1 MLCRHCNKQMKHVL
15 RFDKNKIYEFYR
27 CSRCYAESKKL
38 PYYFKQEIRQKKY
51 KKMNTKTD
59 SRGKREWVRKELLQD

>member
-1 MLCRHCNKQMKHVL
+1 MKHVL

-59 SRGKREWVRKELLQD
+59 SRGKRE